1 MRLPKNRND
10 RALFGV
16 LSVYGISA
24 AVLASTMLINPQLSM
39 KFGTDSAMASV
50 AETIPPVVYRAQPA
64 HGAVPYA
71 HTVHKLV
78 KATGPIDIA
87 RDPADV
93 PPPVGKRGAQR
104 VKVDL
109 DTVEVT
115 GKLADG
121 ATYRYWTFNQKVPG
135 PFIRVRVGDTV
146 EVNLHNEAD
155 STMMHNVDLHAVTGP
170 GGGGVATETAP
181 GDKHGFVFTAAK
193 PGLYV
198 YHCAIPMAAQH
209 ISNGMFGMILV
220 EPEGGLPKVDHEY
233 YVMQSEL
240 YTDQKFG
247 ASGEVTQNFDKLAD
261 ERPEYFVFNGA
272 AGGLTRDKPM
282 HAKTGETVRIFFG
295 NGGPNF

>member
-1 MRLPKNRND
+1 MRLLKDNND
-10 RALFGV
+10 RVLFGA
-16 LSVYGISA
+16 LSVGA
-24 AVLASTMLINPQLSM
+24 LVLASTMLMTPQFSLS
-39 KFGTDSAMASV
+39 FGTSAASAAI
-50 AETIPPVVYRAQPA
+50 AEPAQPNYHAQAA
-64 HGAVPYA
+64 HGPVPSA
-71 HTVHKLV
+71 TTIHKLI
-78 KATGPIDIA
+78 KAEGPIDIV

-93 PPPVGKRGAQR
+93 PPPVGKRGPQR

-146 EVNLHNEAD
+146 EVHLKNEAD
-155 STMMHNVDLHAVTGP
+155 STMMHNVDFHAVTGP

-181 GDKHGFVFTAAK
+181 GDTRGFVFTATK

-233 YVMQSEL
+233 YVM
-240 YTDQKFG
+240 
-247 ASGEVTQNFDKLAD
+247 
-261 ERPEYFVFNGA
+261 
-272 AGGLTRDKPM
+272 
-282 HAKTGETVRIFFG
+282 
-295 NGGPNF
+295 